1 MSQNFDRL
9 QQVIDGIREDMVK
22 AEAGNKAAKTRVRKA
37 MQEVKNYAQEVR
49 KEMLGAGES
58 GEAGES

>member
-9 QQVIDGIREDMVK
+9 QQVIEGIREDVVK
-22 AEAGNKAAKTRVRKA
+22 ADAGNKAAKTRVRKA

-49 KEMLGAGES
+49 KEMLGAGEA
-58 GEAGES
+58 GEATEG

>member
-9 QQVIDGIREDMVK
+9 LQVIEGIREDVVK
-22 AEAGNKAAKTRVRKA
+22 ADAGNKAAKTRVRKA

-58 GEAGES
+58 GEASEG